1 VWQRKPPCGFLE
13 KSNGVKVLVFSI
25 IGTKYLQ
32 KNHLKMAELTNAERA
47 VEMYKLGS
55 TPKEVSDTLG
65 IPAETARTYK
75 ARHLKQAELEDAFQN
90 LQNKHE
96 TLETAFQ
103 ELKRKDEAT
112 ETAFQKLKRE
122 SESTETAFQELKR
135 KSEASETALQNV
147 KREGATSETAFQELK
162 RKSEASATALQ
173 NVKREKTE
181 IETALQNVKREK
193 EENATALQK
202 LQRTETALQSE
213 VKILSMQVSSLT
225 SQLKATQTGTKDTL
239 GSQERILQ
247 QQIDDLRL
255 RLTQADQKLNT
266 TTAEEKERAKEA
278 KKEADNALSIA
289 KQDLV
294 NAVQAH
300 NQQIETERT
309 DATKLLTKS
318 IAEVQENATKELEK
332 LQKYA
337 AKWENVE
344 LQNKREIFLR
354 NLKFAYG
361 IVACLVLV
369 QGVEASLF
377 TQLAY
382 KDAGFTEWWVVI
394 VGGILAVGFQGIG
407 LFLTVNRGKKQR
419 TITEG
424 YDDKGKPIFKKT
436 NGVLDMEAYYDMST
450 MQILC
455 VADFAVNC
463 FVFFQ
468 NTNIWDA
475 AIQVSARLALYSALA
490 PLGIYFTSEV
500 MLYILDKREK
510 LNS

>member
-1 VWQRKPPCGFLE
+1 
-13 KSNGVKVLVFSI
+13 
-25 IGTKYLQ
+25 
-32 KNHLKMAELTNAERA
+32 MAELTNAERA

-147 KREGATSETAFQELK
+147 KREKA
-162 RKSEASATALQ
+162 
-173 NVKREKTE
+173 E

-278 KKEADNALSIA
+278 KKEADKALSLA
-289 KQDLV
+289 QKALV
-294 NAVQAH
+294 DAQEAYTE
-300 NQQIETERT
+300 QIETERAEAKKT
-309 DATKLLTKS
+309 LETSIKS
-318 IAEVQENATKELEK
+318 VQEKADAEVQEHKAF
-332 LQKYA
+332 A
-337 AKWENVE
+337 AKWQSVE
-344 LQNKREIFLR
+344 ALNKREIFLR
-354 NLKFAYG
+354 QLKFAYG
-361 IVACLVLV
+361 IVACLVAV
-369 QGVEASLF
+369 QGVEAALF
-377 TQLAY
+377 TRLAY
-382 KDAGFTEWWVVI
+382 SDAGFNHWLVWVV
-394 VGGILAVGFQGIG
+394 GGLLAIGFQGIG
-407 LFLTVNRGKKQR
+407 LFLTVNRGKKLR
-419 TITEG
+419 PIILGLDE
-424 YDDKGKPIFKKT
+424 KKKPIFKK
-436 NGVLDMEAYYDMST
+436 NANNEVEMEAYYDMST
-450 MQILC
+450 MQVLC
-455 VADFAVNC
+455 IADFLVNS

-468 NTNIWDA
+468 DTSIIDA
-475 AIQVSARLALYSALA
+475 AIQVTGRLTLYSALA

-500 MLYILDKREK
+500 MLTILDKREA
-510 LNS
+510 LNQ